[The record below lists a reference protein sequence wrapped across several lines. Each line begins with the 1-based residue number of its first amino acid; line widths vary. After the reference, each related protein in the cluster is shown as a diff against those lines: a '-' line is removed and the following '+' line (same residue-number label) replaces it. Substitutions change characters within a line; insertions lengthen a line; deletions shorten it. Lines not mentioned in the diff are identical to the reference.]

1 VGQGRGERFLKPG
14 EQPGGGFLTQDAHF
28 VKVRVP
34 IGQDAQ
40 ATEEARTANNGRA
53 APKTPYSNA
62 PLKES
67 APEQAQGKQPIP
79 LEYRTILKD

>member
-1 VGQGRGERFLKPG
+1 VKPG

-34 IGQDAQ
+34 LDHNGQADGG
-40 ATEEARTANNGRA
+40 TLTANSGRA
-53 APKTPYSNA
+53 TPKTPYSNA

-67 APEQAQGKQPIP
+67 APEQVQRKQPIP
-79 LEYRTILKD
+79 LEYRAILKD